1 MSTMGYVTTLTGAED
16 TASLSL
22 DFEKQNYRVMEGGK
36 LVSKQFS
43 EFFSF
48 ARSTSG
54 GRYNEKGLYES
65 VPAGQPRFDY
75 DPITKV
81 LKGLLIEEQRTNL
94 MNYSS
99 MGSGSGWTAAQ
110 SRFFSNA
117 GMAPDG
123 TFTASLL
130 ENSVPTPSYIFK
142 SVSLATTV
150 PNTITF
156 HVKPSTS
163 MPFTVIVELASA
175 DGGNI
180 TFDSVAKTFI
190 GNAGAT
196 KSYEEI
202 GDGWIRVRMTLN
214 TITRSAIAIYCG
226 VAGTTNV
233 QHSGYIW
240 GFQIEV
246 GSFPTTY
253 IPTPAVFTSRASTAT
268 YFDKNGVMKLA
279 GVNIPRDNAYEYI
292 DDRLVPVGL
301 MLEAAATNRIPRAGE
316 TMRISPW
323 SVAGA
328 TMTFETGLDGGLTA
342 TKMTENAV
350 STVKELRQQL
360 TIPVTVGAPCTLS
373 VYVKPSG
380 SDRQLR
386 IGFGSNGPITGSAQA
401 VFNLATRT
409 VASVDNVT
417 YNIQK
422 LPDGWARYSIT
433 VVPTNAVSASFYF
446 TLLVLGGAGYAGDGV
461 SGCILYGPQIES
473 GSVATS
479 YIKAGGVFT
488 SRASTATYIDS
499 AGIIQTAANNV
510 ARDQAYGYDSSGV
523 LRPIGLLLEGAATN
537 LLSYSDNYVTGTAG
551 TWSNSGPGTLPL
563 LVTPNAANGTRG
575 EGTMTLMARQDLG
588 VKYLFKAITAGAG
601 TIITRTQRIKA
612 VGASPAGTC
621 LTMRLQTESYANR
634 VDAWFNVTT
643 GVCAAQGIGDCEAIG
658 VSMVKERD
666 GVWLCTLTGKS
677 GVGAWGSVAMS
688 ALDRAGTTDSTPASV
703 CSLYID
709 TAQCEIGSSA
719 TSYIPTTTTTVT
731 RAADVYSSTTSTRA
745 ADVSTSVAATRVN
758 DSAPILDMTPWYN
771 QIASSFKV
779 EFTPGPIGV
788 GTTNLAFYTRSSLA
802 IANSLTIV
810 RRGPDVTEAAGII
823 SRPDGSVQM
832 IASDK
837 GSVKTGVRIKACISY
852 KLNSAA
858 FATQGK
864 APILDNTVELP
875 TPDWLF
881 IGNNGSN
888 SQNLNGHIHSL
899 QYYPI
904 RLSDAQTQ
912 LLTS

>member
-16 TASLSL
+16 AASLSL

-36 LVSKQFS
+36 LVSKKFS

-81 LKGLLIEEQRTNL
+81 LKGLLVEEQRTNL
-94 MNYSS
+94 ATMSEQLGSWINYFVASKRSEVVSPSGILNATKVIPSS
-99 MGSGSGWTAAQ
+99 DVSWHQLRGNVFAVTAGNNYTTSVFAKKGENDIVRVTIENATLFPSNSSGVFNLSTGTVVSG
-110 SRFFSNA
+110 
-117 GMAPDG
+117 
-123 TFTASLL
+123 
-130 ENSVPTPSYIFK
+130 
-142 SVSLATTV
+142 
-150 PNTITF
+150 
-156 HVKPSTS
+156 
-163 MPFTVIVELASA
+163 
-175 DGGNI
+175 
-180 TFDSVAKTFI
+180 
-190 GNAGAT
+190 AGA
-196 KSYEEI
+196 KI
-202 GDGWIRVRMTLN
+202 QAVGDGWYRCSVTSLCAVTGT
-214 TITRSAIAIYCG
+214 TITALG
-226 VAGTTNV
+226 
-233 QHSGYIW
+233 
-240 GFQIEV
+240 V
-246 GSFPTTY
+246 GSSPYAGDGVSGLHFWGAQVEAGAFATSYITTLA
-253 IPTPAVFTSRASTAT
+253 TFTSRASTAT
-268 YFDKNGVMKLA
+268 YFDKKGVLKTA
-279 GVNIPRDNAYEYI
+279 EVNIPRSDSYLHDASGDI
-292 DDRLVPVGL
+292 QPIGL
-301 MLEAAATNRIPRAGE
+301 LLELAGTNSIPRAGE

-323 SVAGA
+323 FVAGA

-360 TIPVTVGAPCTLS
+360 TIPVTVGAACTLS
-373 VYVKPSG
+373 VYAKPSG

-386 IGFGSNGPITGSAQA
+386 LGFGSNGPITGSAQA

-433 VVPTNAVSASFYF
+433 VVPTKAVSASFYF
-446 TLLVLGGAGYAGDGV
+446 TLLVGGGAGYAGDGV

-473 GSVATS
+473 GTVATS
-479 YIKAGGVFT
+479 YIKAGGAFT

-499 AGIIQTAANNV
+499 AGIIQTAANNI

-537 LLSYSDNYVTGTAG
+537 LVAYSQ
-551 TWSNSGPGTLPL
+551 S
-563 LVTPNAANGTRG
+563 
-575 EGTMTLMARQDLG
+575 
-588 VKYLFKAITAGAG
+588 
-601 TIITRTQRIKA
+601 
-612 VGASPAGTC
+612 
-621 LTMRLQTESYANR
+621 LTNWA
-634 VDAWFNVTT
+634 
-643 GVCAAQGIGDCEAIG
+643 
-658 VSMVKERD
+658 K
-666 GVWLCTLTGKS
+666 
-677 GVGAWGSVAMS
+677 
-688 ALDRAGTTDSTPASV
+688 AGTTLPTVTDNTAVAPDGTQSAGTVVLTANSTGDDCNISRQFTTTSGSIYSGSIFVKATNQADIGKQVLFRHAGNSAYQTVTLSNSWQRVERSETANTTIGVITLVLRPALGGSV
-703 CSLYID
+703 GVVSVD
-709 TAQCEIGSSA
+709 VWGAQAESGA
-719 TSYIPTTTTTVT
+719 VVTSYIPTTTAATT

-788 GTTNLAFYTRSSLA
+788 GSTNLAFYTRSSLA

-832 IASDK
+832 TASDK
-837 GSVKTGVRIKACISY
+837 GSVSTGVRIKACISY

-881 IGNNGSN
+881 VGNNGSN

-899 QYYPI
+899 QYYPV
-904 RLSDAQTQ
+904 RLSDSQTQ
-912 LLTS
+912 LITA

>member
-16 TASLSL
+16 AASLSL

-81 LKGLLIEEQRTNL
+81 LKGLLIEEQRTNI

-123 TFTASLL
+123 TLTASLL
-130 ENSVPTPSYIFK
+130 ENSIPKPSYIFK

-163 MPFTVIVELASA
+163 MPFTVIVEFASA

-180 TFDSVAKTFI
+180 TFDSVAKTFT
-190 GNAGAT
+190 GNAAAT

-240 GFQIEV
+240 GFQIEA
-246 GSFPTTY
+246 GAFPTTY

-268 YFDKNGVMKLA
+268 YFDKQAVLRVADVNVPRGDSYLHDNEGAIQPIGLLLESA
-279 GVNIPRDNAYEYI
+279 G
-292 DDRLVPVGL
+292 
-301 MLEAAATNRIPRAGE
+301 TNRIPRAGE

-323 SVAGA
+323 SVVGA

-350 STVKELRQQL
+350 SIVKELRQQL

-373 VYVKPSG
+373 VYAKPLG
-380 SDRQLR
+380 SERQLR
-386 IGFGSNGPITGSAQA
+386 IGFGHNGPITGSAQA

-417 YNIQK
+417 YNIQN
-422 LPDGWARYSIT
+422 LQDGWARYSIT

-446 TLLVLGGAGYAGDGV
+446 TLLVSGAVGYTGDGV

-537 LLSYSDNYVTGTAG
+537 LVAYSQ
-551 TWSNSGPGTLPL
+551 S
-563 LVTPNAANGTRG
+563 
-575 EGTMTLMARQDLG
+575 
-588 VKYLFKAITAGAG
+588 
-601 TIITRTQRIKA
+601 
-612 VGASPAGTC
+612 
-621 LTMRLQTESYANR
+621 LTNWA
-634 VDAWFNVTT
+634 
-643 GVCAAQGIGDCEAIG
+643 
-658 VSMVKERD
+658 K
-666 GVWLCTLTGKS
+666 
-677 GVGAWGSVAMS
+677 
-688 ALDRAGTTDSTPASV
+688 AGTTLPTVTDNTAVAPDGTQSAGTVVLTANSTRDDCNISRQFTTTSGSIYSGSVFVKATNQADIGKQVLFRHAGNSAYQTVTLSNSWQRVERSETANTTIGVITLVLRPALGGSV
-703 CSLYID
+703 GVVSVD
-709 TAQCEIGSSA
+709 VWGAQAESGA
-719 TSYIPTTTTTVT
+719 VVTSYIPTTTTTVT

-745 ADVSTSVAATRVN
+745 ADVSTSLAATRVN
-758 DSAPILDMTPWYN
+758 DSAPILNMTPWYN

-802 IANSLTIV
+802 IANSLTII

-832 IASDK
+832 TASDK
-837 GSVKTGVRIKACISY
+837 GSVSTGVRIKACISY

-864 APILDNTVELP
+864 APILDNTVGLP

-881 IGNNGSN
+881 VGNNGSN

-899 QYYPI
+899 QYYPV

-912 LLTS
+912 LITA

>member
-16 TASLSL
+16 AASLSL

-81 LKGLLIEEQRTNL
+81 LKGLLIEEQRTNI

-240 GFQIEV
+240 GFQIEA
-246 GSFPTTY
+246 GAFPTTY

-268 YFDKNGVMKLA
+268 YFDKNGVLKTA
-279 GVNIPRDNAYEYI
+279 DVNVARTEAYDYFNGE
-292 DDRLVPVGL
+292 VKPVGL
-301 MLEAAATNRIPRAGE
+301 LLEGASTNRLPNSSNFNAAGWV
-316 TMRISPW
+316 TYSD
-323 SVAGA
+323 G
-328 TMTFETGLDGGLTA
+328 TGQPTII
-342 TKMTENAV
+342 TPNA
-350 STVKELRQQL
+350 
-360 TIPVTVGAPCTLS
+360 TLS
-373 VYVKPSG
+373 PSG
-380 SDRQLR
+380 SMDASLVSMSSGNCLLTQ
-386 IGFGSNGPITGSAQA
+386 
-401 VFNLATRT
+401 NLAVT
-409 VASVDNVT
+409 VSLPYTMSVWMKGVVGGEKVSLEFRSVTSAGLSWATPFTLTKDWVRYVVSGMNTDVAGSRGFQFRKNATTAGAQSFYVWGAQVEQAS
-417 YNIQK
+417 
-422 LPDGWARYSIT
+422 T
-433 VVPTNAVSASFYF
+433 VSSYVPTNP
-446 TLLVLGGAGYAGDGV
+446 T
-461 SGCILYGPQIES
+461 
-473 GSVATS
+473 
-479 YIKAGGVFT
+479 FT

-588 VKYLFKAITAGAG
+588 VKYLFKAITAGAR

-745 ADVSTSVAATRVN
+745 ADVSTSLAATRVN
-758 DSAPILDMTPWYN
+758 DSAPILNMTPWYN

-802 IANSLTIV
+802 IANSLTII

-837 GSVKTGVRIKACISY
+837 GSVNTGVRIKACISY

-875 TPDWLF
+875 TPDWMF
-881 IGNNGSN
+881 VGNNGSN

-899 QYYPI
+899 QYYPV

-912 LLTS
+912 LITA

>member
-16 TASLSL
+16 AASLSL

-81 LKGLLIEEQRTNL
+81 LKGLLVEEQRTNL
-94 MNYSS
+94 RTSS
-99 MGSGSGWTAAQ
+99 QMYGWSSGGSGTVISEPPI
-110 SRFFSNA
+110 S
-117 GMAPDG
+117 PDG
-123 TFTASLL
+123 TLTGI
-130 ENSVPTPSYIFK
+130 SVANTPGAGSFINKAFSAPAGIYTH
-142 SVSLATTV
+142 SVFLKADGETFSVVFSEVKGAGNVTFNVVTKVFSGGAARDKGYTDVGNGWVRAWVTTESEAQTATTLY
-150 PNTITF
+150 IGLYG
-156 HVKPSTS
+156 STN
-163 MPFTVIVELASA
+163 VLHKGAIWGYQVEL
-175 DGGNI
+175 
-180 TFDSVAKTFI
+180 
-190 GNAGAT
+190 GA
-196 KSYEEI
+196 
-202 GDGWIRVRMTLN
+202 
-214 TITRSAIAIYCG
+214 
-226 VAGTTNV
+226 
-233 QHSGYIW
+233 
-240 GFQIEV
+240 
-246 GSFPTTY
+246 FPTTY
-253 IPTPAVFTSRASTAT
+253 MPTPEIFTSRASTAT
-268 YFDKNGVMKLA
+268 YFDKNGVLKTADVNVARSGTYMPLGGEFKPAGLLLEGASTNRLKVPNNFELA
-279 GVNIPRDNAYEYI
+279 QWIKPSSTMALSSGSVSPAGSTSNRITLLSNQGHNINQALDTAL
-292 DDRLVPVGL
+292 LVGTTYTLSIWVKAVKGSFPFQLGYYDL
-301 MLEAAATNRIPRAGE
+301 SANLNATNITP
-316 TMRISPW
+316 
-323 SVAGA
+323 
-328 TMTFETGLDGGLTA
+328 
-342 TKMTENAV
+342 TE
-350 STVKELRQQL
+350 E
-360 TIPVTVGAPCTLS
+360 
-373 VYVKPSG
+373 
-380 SDRQLR
+380 
-386 IGFGSNGPITGSAQA
+386 
-401 VFNLATRT
+401 
-409 VASVDNVT
+409 
-417 YNIQK
+417 
-422 LPDGWARYSIT
+422 WARYSYTFTPT
-433 VVPTNAVSASFYF
+433 V
-446 TLLVLGGAGYAGDGV
+446 L
-461 SGCILYGPQIES
+461 
-473 GSVATS
+473 ATS
-479 YIKAGGVFT
+479 PQVRLIGFQQGLDGDQVDIWGAQLEVGRSPSSFIYANPTFT
-488 SRASTATYIDS
+488 SRESTATYIDS
-499 AGIIQTAANNV
+499 SGIIQTAANNV

-523 LRPIGLLLEGAATN
+523 LRPIGLLLEGSATN

-551 TWSNSGPGTLPL
+551 TWGNSGPGTLPL
-563 LVTPNAANGTRG
+563 TVTPSAANGTRG

-588 VKYLFKAITAGAG
+588 VKYLFKAFTAGAR

-643 GVCAAQGIGDCEAIG
+643 GVCAAQGIGDCEVIG

-837 GSVKTGVRIKACISY
+837 GSVNTGVRIKACISY

-864 APILDNTVELP
+864 APILDSTVELP
-875 TPDWLF
+875 TPDWMF
-881 IGNNGSN
+881 VGNNGSN

-899 QYYPI
+899 QYYPV

-912 LLTS
+912 LITA

>member
-16 TASLSL
+16 AASLSL

-81 LKGLLIEEQRTNL
+81 LKGLLIEEQRTNI

-99 MGSGSGWTAAQ
+99 MGSGSGWTASQ

-123 TFTASLL
+123 TLTASLL

-163 MPFTVIVELASA
+163 MPFTVIVEFASA
-175 DGGNI
+175 DGGSI
-180 TFDSVAKTFI
+180 TFDSVAKTFT
-190 GNAGAT
+190 GNAAAT

-240 GFQIEV
+240 GFQIEA
-246 GSFPTTY
+246 GAFPTTY

-268 YFDKNGVMKLA
+268 YFDKQAVLRVADVNVPRGDSYLHDNEGAIQPIGLLLESA
-279 GVNIPRDNAYEYI
+279 G
-292 DDRLVPVGL
+292 
-301 MLEAAATNRIPRAGE
+301 TNRIPRAGE

-323 SVAGA
+323 FVAGA

-360 TIPVTVGAPCTLS
+360 TIPMTVGAPCTLS
-373 VYVKPSG
+373 VYAKPSG

-433 VVPTNAVSASFYF
+433 VVPTKAVSASFYF

-499 AGIIQTAANNV
+499 AGIIQTAAVNV
-510 ARDQAYGYDSSGV
+510 ARDNAYGYDSGGV
-523 LRPIGLLLEGAATN
+523 LRPIGFLLEGSATN
-537 LLSYSDNYVTGTAG
+537 VITKSQVFSGSGAWSKAG
-551 TWSNSGPGTLPL
+551 TNPP
-563 LVTPNAANGTRG
+563 V
-575 EGTMTLMARQDLG
+575 
-588 VKYLFKAITAGAG
+588 V
-601 TIITRTQRIKA
+601 
-612 VGASPAGTC
+612 
-621 LTMRLQTESYANR
+621 
-634 VDAWFNVTT
+634 VDNTT
-643 GVCAAQGIGDCEAIG
+643 VAP
-658 VSMVKERD
+658 D
-666 GVWLCTLTGKS
+666 GTLTGATVTLTAEPAQDS
-677 GVGAWGSVAMS
+677 NVSQQFQTVAGNLYAGSIYVKADS
-688 ALDRAGTTDSTPASV
+688 ALDVGKQVLLRQAGNSPYLTVTLTDKWQRIERVEAANTTIGVFTIGLRP
-703 CSLYID
+703 SLG
-709 TAQCEIGSSA
+709 GSSGTVNVNIWGA
-719 TSYIPTTTTTVT
+719 QLEAGATITSYIPTTTAATT

-745 ADVSTSVAATRVN
+745 ADVSTSLAATRVN
-758 DSAPILDMTPWYN
+758 DSAPILNMTPWYN

-810 RRGPDVTEAAGII
+810 RRGPDVTESTGII
-823 SRPDGSVQM
+823 TNPLGSVQM
-832 IASDK
+832 TASDK
-837 GSVKTGVRIKACISY
+837 GSVNTGVRIKACISY

-875 TPDWLF
+875 TPDWMF
-881 IGNNGSN
+881 VGNNGSN

-899 QYYPI
+899 QYYPV

-912 LLTS
+912 LITA

>member
-1 MSTMGYVTTLTGAED
+1 MSTMGYVTTLAGAED
-16 TASLSL
+16 AASLSL

-81 LKGLLIEEQRTNL
+81 LKGLLVEEQRTNL
-94 MNYSS
+94 AAMSEQLGSWTNYFVASKRS
-99 MGSGSGWTAAQ
+99 EIVSPSGIL
-110 SRFFSNA
+110 NA
-117 GMAPDG
+117 
-123 TFTASLL
+123 TK
-130 ENSVPTPSYIFK
+130 VTPSSDPTWHQLRGNVF
-142 SVSLATTV
+142 SVTAGNNYTTSVFAKKGENDIVRVTIENATLFPSNSAGVFNLSTGTVVSGAGANIQDVGNGWYRCSVTSLCAVTGTTIPALGV
-150 PNTITF
+150 GS
-156 HVKPSTS
+156 STS
-163 MPFTVIVELASA
+163 V
-175 DGGNI
+175 
-180 TFDSVAKTFI
+180 
-190 GNAGAT
+190 
-196 KSYEEI
+196 
-202 GDGWIRVRMTLN
+202 GDGV
-214 TITRSAIAIYCG
+214 
-226 VAGTTNV
+226 
-233 QHSGYIW
+233 SGLHFW
-240 GFQIEV
+240 GAQVEMGIFAT
-246 GSFPTTY
+246 SY
-253 IPTPAVFTSRASTAT
+253 IPTEATFTSRASTAT

-279 GVNIPRDNAYEYI
+279 GVNIPRDNTYEYI

-301 MLEAAATNRIPRAGE
+301 MLEASATNRIPRAGE

-360 TIPVTVGAPCTLS
+360 TIPMTVGAPCTLS
-373 VYVKPSG
+373 VYAKPSG

-433 VVPTNAVSASFYF
+433 VVPTKAVSASFYF

-499 AGIIQTAANNV
+499 AGIIQTAAVNV
-510 ARDQAYGYDSSGV
+510 ARDNAYGYDSGGV
-523 LRPIGLLLEGAATN
+523 LRPIGFLLEGSATN
-537 LLSYSDNYVTGTAG
+537 VITKSQVFSGSGAWSKAG
-551 TWSNSGPGTLPL
+551 TNPP
-563 LVTPNAANGTRG
+563 V
-575 EGTMTLMARQDLG
+575 
-588 VKYLFKAITAGAG
+588 V
-601 TIITRTQRIKA
+601 
-612 VGASPAGTC
+612 
-621 LTMRLQTESYANR
+621 
-634 VDAWFNVTT
+634 VDNTT
-643 GVCAAQGIGDCEAIG
+643 VAP
-658 VSMVKERD
+658 D
-666 GVWLCTLTGKS
+666 GTLTGATVTLTAEPAQDS
-677 GVGAWGSVAMS
+677 NVSQQFQTVAGNLYAGSIYVKADS
-688 ALDRAGTTDSTPASV
+688 ALDVGKQVLLRQAGNSPYLTVTLTDKWQRIERVEAANTTIGVFTIGLRP
-703 CSLYID
+703 SLG
-709 TAQCEIGSSA
+709 GSSGTVNVNIWGA
-719 TSYIPTTTTTVT
+719 QLEAGATITSYIPTTTAATT

-788 GTTNLAFYTRSSLA
+788 GNTNLAFYTRSSLA

-832 IASDK
+832 TASDK
-837 GSVKTGVRIKACISY
+837 GSVSTGVRIKACISY

-881 IGNNGSN
+881 VGNNGSN

-899 QYYPI
+899 QYYPV
-904 RLSDAQTQ
+904 RLSDSQTQ

>member
-16 TASLSL
+16 AASLSL

-81 LKGLLIEEQRTNL
+81 LKGLLIEEQRTNI

-123 TFTASLL
+123 TLTASLL

-163 MPFTVIVELASA
+163 MPFTVIVEFASA

-180 TFDSVAKTFI
+180 TFNSVAKTFT
-190 GNAGAT
+190 GNAAAT

-226 VAGTTNV
+226 VAGTTDV

-240 GFQIEV
+240 GFQIEA
-246 GSFPTTY
+246 GAFPTTY

-268 YFDKNGVMKLA
+268 YFDKQAVLRVADVNVPRGDSYLHDNEGAIQPIGLLLESA
-279 GVNIPRDNAYEYI
+279 G
-292 DDRLVPVGL
+292 
-301 MLEAAATNRIPRAGE
+301 TNRIPRAGE

-360 TIPVTVGAPCTLS
+360 TIPVTVGAACTLS
-373 VYVKPSG
+373 VYAKPSG

-386 IGFGSNGPITGSAQA
+386 LGFGSNGPITGSAQA

-433 VVPTNAVSASFYF
+433 VVPTKAVSASFYF
-446 TLLVLGGAGYAGDGV
+446 TLLVGGGAGYAGDGV

-473 GSVATS
+473 GTVATS

-499 AGIIQTAANNV
+499 TGIIQTAANNV

-537 LLSYSDNYVTGTAG
+537 LVAYSQ
-551 TWSNSGPGTLPL
+551 S
-563 LVTPNAANGTRG
+563 
-575 EGTMTLMARQDLG
+575 
-588 VKYLFKAITAGAG
+588 
-601 TIITRTQRIKA
+601 
-612 VGASPAGTC
+612 
-621 LTMRLQTESYANR
+621 LTNWA
-634 VDAWFNVTT
+634 
-643 GVCAAQGIGDCEAIG
+643 
-658 VSMVKERD
+658 K
-666 GVWLCTLTGKS
+666 
-677 GVGAWGSVAMS
+677 
-688 ALDRAGTTDSTPASV
+688 AGTTLPTVTDNTAVAPDGTQSAGTVVLTANSLGDDCNISRQFTTTSGSIYSGSIFVKATNQADIGKQVLFRHAGNSAYQTVTLSNSWQRVERSETANTTIGVITLVLRPALGGSV
-703 CSLYID
+703 GVVSVD
-709 TAQCEIGSSA
+709 VWGAQAESGA
-719 TSYIPTTTTTVT
+719 VVTSYIPTTTAATT

-745 ADVSTSVAATRVN
+745 ADVSTSLAATRVN

-810 RRGPDVTEAAGII
+810 RRGPDVTEVAGII
-823 SRPDGSVQM
+823 SRTDGSVQM
-832 IASDK
+832 AASDK
-837 GSVKTGVRIKACISY
+837 GSVNTGVRIKACISY

-864 APILDNTVELP
+864 SPILDNTVELP

-881 IGNNGSN
+881 VGNNGSN

-899 QYYPI
+899 QYYPV
-904 RLSDAQTQ
+904 RLSDSQTQ
-912 LLTS
+912 LITA

>member
-16 TASLSL
+16 AASLSL

-81 LKGLLIEEQRTNL
+81 LKGLLIEEQRTNI

-123 TFTASLL
+123 TLTASLL

-163 MPFTVIVELASA
+163 MPFTVIVEFASA

-180 TFDSVAKTFI
+180 TFNSVAKTFT
-190 GNAGAT
+190 GNAAAT

-226 VAGTTNV
+226 VAGTTDV

-240 GFQIEV
+240 GFQIEA
-246 GSFPTTY
+246 GAFPTTY

-268 YFDKNGVMKLA
+268 YFDKQAVLRVADVNVPRGDSYLHDNEGAIQPIGLLLESA
-279 GVNIPRDNAYEYI
+279 G
-292 DDRLVPVGL
+292 
-301 MLEAAATNRIPRAGE
+301 TNRIPRAGE

-360 TIPVTVGAPCTLS
+360 TIPVTVGAACTLS
-373 VYVKPSG
+373 VYAKPSG

-386 IGFGSNGPITGSAQA
+386 LGFGSNGPITGSAQA

-409 VASVDNVT
+409 VESVDNVT

-433 VVPTNAVSASFYF
+433 VVPTKAVSASFYF
-446 TLLVLGGAGYAGDGV
+446 TLLVGGGAGYAGDGV

-473 GSVATS
+473 GTVATS
-479 YIKAGGVFT
+479 YIKAGGTFT

-499 AGIIQTAANNV
+499 TGTVQTVANNA

-523 LRPIGLLLEGAATN
+523 LRPIGLLLEGSATN
-537 LLSYSDNYVTGTAG
+537 LITQSTGFGNRWANQVTGTSTIVDTANSTTAPDG
-551 TWSNSGPGTLPL
+551 TLTATKLVYSAKGASEFQNRRFLVTGISNPSQLAPSLWLRADSPTTIRVRGAIAMQSISIGTDWKRVEVSPGTLTSDVFNFDIAGGPDGISSEAKTIY
-563 LVTPNAANGTRG
+563 VW
-575 EGTMTLMARQDLG
+575 G
-588 VKYLFKAITAGAG
+588 VQLEL
-601 TIITRTQRIKA
+601 
-612 VGASPAGTC
+612 ASA
-621 LTMRLQTESYANR
+621 
-634 VDAWFNVTT
+634 
-643 GVCAAQGIGDCEAIG
+643 
-658 VSMVKERD
+658 
-666 GVWLCTLTGKS
+666 
-677 GVGAWGSVAMS
+677 
-688 ALDRAGTTDSTPASV
+688 
-703 CSLYID
+703 
-709 TAQCEIGSSA
+709 A

-745 ADVSTSVAATRVN
+745 ADVSTSLAATRVN
-758 DSAPILDMTPWYN
+758 DSAPILNMTPWYN

-810 RRGPDVTEAAGII
+810 RRGPDVTESTGII
-823 SRPDGSVQM
+823 TNPLGSVQM
-832 IASDK
+832 TASDK
-837 GSVKTGVRIKACISY
+837 GSVNTGVRIKACISY

-875 TPDWLF
+875 TPDWMF
-881 IGNNGSN
+881 VGNNGSN

-899 QYYPI
+899 QYYPV

-912 LLTS
+912 LITA